1 MRTFIFALAF
11 FLPGLDLVAQ
21 VNTAEQPVY
30 CWGID
35 DNDAA
40 IEPARPT
47 ALRRFFKTVATYR
60 PHRRLI
66 LPAALAFTSGAAWG
80 THETLMHHNDRFF
93 RVFPHASS
101 RFWGPESWK
110 NKYWGFNPENG
121 RNRTPIYITDAK
133 HLFASGTQVLGFSAG
148 FTIMLGERRPFFH
161 YLFDAGVSF
170 VAYTAGNLVT
180 YNLLFR

>member
-1 MRTFIFALAF
+1 MRTFIFALTF
-11 FLPGLDLVAQ
+11 ILSGLDLIAQ
-21 VNTAEQPVY
+21 ADTTYSPVY

-35 DNDAA
+35 EHDAA
-40 IEPARPT
+40 AEPAKPT
-47 ALRRFFKTVATYR
+47 ALRRFFKTVTTYR
-60 PHRRLI
+60 PRCRLI
-66 LPAALAFTSGAAWG
+66 LPAALAFSSGAAWG
-80 THETLMHHNDRFF
+80 THETLMHHNERFF
-93 RVFPHASS
+93 RVFPGASR

-121 RNRTPIYITDAK
+121 RNNTLVYFTDAK
-133 HLFASGTQVLGFSAG
+133 HLLASGTQVLGFSAG
-148 FTIMLGERRPFFH
+148 AVITMGDDRPFFH